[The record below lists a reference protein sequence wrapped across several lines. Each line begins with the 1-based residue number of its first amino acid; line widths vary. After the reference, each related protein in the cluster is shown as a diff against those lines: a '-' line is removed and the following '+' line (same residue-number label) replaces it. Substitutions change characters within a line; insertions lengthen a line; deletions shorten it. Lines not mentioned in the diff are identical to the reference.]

1 MLRIK
6 GFMAALM
13 AGLALTAFLLFP
25 VDSLGKGGDN
35 NERGRTLYTK
45 YCASCHGMDAKGNG
59 PVASSMKT
67 MPTDLTTI
75 AQRQGGWNAIRVQ
88 NAISGDAM
96 LVAHGTREMPVWG
109 VYFRSTRDRSVASLN
124 VYALTKYLQSIQH

>member
-1 MLRIK
+1 
-6 GFMAALM
+6 
-13 AGLALTAFLLFP
+13 
-25 VDSLGKGGDN
+25 
-35 NERGRTLYTK
+35 
-45 YCASCHGMDAKGNG
+45 
-59 PVASSMKT
+59 MKT

-109 VYFRSTRDRSVASLN
+109 VYFRSTRDRSVANLN
-124 VYALTKYLQSIQH
+124 VYALTKYLETIQR